1 MRNRIIPSLASAKQL
16 YLAEE
21 ITRIEALGFQ
31 EIHLDIED
39 GNFINNITFGMSTI
53 NEMRYLTSLP
63 FNIHLM
69 VTQPEKYVCILK
81 NCSPCSV
88 FVHVESCQN
97 IAELILY
104 CHQNNISIGLAFL
117 PTTPLENYSYLIK
130 RTAMILLMTSEPDGQ
145 GQIFIDDMTKKI
157 SLAKKNFPK
166 QELWIDGDINIER
179 ANKLQKLGVDKFV
192 MGRELFTSQETKTE
206 PI

>member
-1 MRNRIIPSLASAKQL
+1 
-16 YLAEE
+16 
-21 ITRIEALGFQ
+21 
-31 EIHLDIED
+31 
-39 GNFINNITFGMSTI
+39 
-53 NEMRYLTSLP
+53 
-63 FNIHLM
+63 
-69 VTQPEKYVCILK
+69 
-81 NCSPCSV
+81 
-88 FVHVESCQN
+88 
-97 IAELILY
+97 
-104 CHQNNISIGLAFL
+104 
-117 PTTPLENYSYLIK
+117 
-130 RTAMILLMTSEPDGQ
+130 MILLMTSEPDGQ